1 MSRPGPQM
9 ILNADYDFGDYY
21 NDDCGDHESL
31 VGVHLKK
38 KILVGI
44 HLTNTLSFYLSP
56 GELLLRQN
64 RIFGQS
70 EQSTTNNFQSL
81 QSEQSNTNN
90 LQSLQNQPYQIVIWT
105 IYHQTNFTKPTIW
118 DCRKMQ
124 STENN
129 LNNPPPNQRAPVFTK
144 SAISDC
150 RMQSSEKNRT
160 ELNQIIKCPPNQT
173 LNSRL
178 WFLMRNNMWILFNK
192 EFFCTLRLNRFYTT
206 MLMGC
211 LFRC

>member
-1 MSRPGPQM
+1 M

-38 KILVGI
+38 KVLAGIHLKHLSLVGI

-70 EQSTTNNFQSL
+70 EQSTTNNLQSL

-90 LQSLQNQPYQIVIWT
+90 LQSLQNQPYQIVI
-105 IYHQTNFTKPTIW
+105 
-118 DCRKMQ
+118 
-124 STENN
+124 
-129 LNNPPPNQRAPVFTK
+129 
-144 SAISDC
+144 
-150 RMQSSEKNRT
+150 
-160 ELNQIIKCPPNQT
+160 
-173 LNSRL
+173 
-178 WFLMRNNMWILFNK
+178 
-192 EFFCTLRLNRFYTT
+192 
-206 MLMGC
+206 
-211 LFRC
+211 